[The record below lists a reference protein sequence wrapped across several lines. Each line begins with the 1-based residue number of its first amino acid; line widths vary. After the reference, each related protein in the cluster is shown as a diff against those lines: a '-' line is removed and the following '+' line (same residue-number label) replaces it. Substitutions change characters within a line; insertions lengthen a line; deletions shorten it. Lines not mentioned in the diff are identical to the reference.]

1 MQQMIVIKQ
10 YKQTNKDTIMDEFN
24 KIANEYGYSVD
35 NEGFIYI
42 KNKNTNTKIITSG
55 KKIKIVNE
63 EFKKL
68 LFTGSNKPSTLAAFL
83 KSYWYASKV

>member
-1 MQQMIVIKQ
+1 MTAIKQ
-10 YKQTNKDTIMDEFN
+10 HKQTNKDKTVIEFN

-35 NEGFIYI
+35 NEGFIYT
-42 KNKNTNTKIITSG
+42 KNKNTNTKIIPSG

>member
-1 MQQMIVIKQ
+1 ML
-10 YKQTNKDTIMDEFN
+10 DFN

-35 NEGFIYI
+35 SDGFIYI
-42 KNKNTNTKIITSG
+42 KAKNTNTKIIVSG

-68 LFTGSNKPSTLAAFL
+68 LFTGTNKPSSLESFL
-83 KSYWYASKV
+83 KSYWYASKIK